1 MARPDDPSTVYLD
14 SSAVI
19 STIKGEPG
27 HEPVARVLELAQKGA
42 LTLVTSTILLVEART
57 GGRDAAVDDSD
68 ERELLSHLDHPAWIL
83 VELNRTVALRARHL
97 CLRLGLHNYDA
108 VHLAS
113 AIEGGAE
120 VLMTFDKRFP
130 LGSAVEGVW
139 VDKPYSPGDPNLFE

>member
-1 MARPDDPSTVYLD
+1 MARPDRPSTVYLD

-19 STIKGEPG
+19 SAIKGEPG
-27 HEPVARVLELAQKGA
+27 HAPVARVLELARTGVLA
-42 LTLVTSTILLVEART
+42 LVTSTILLVEARS
-57 GGRDAAVDDSD
+57 GGRDAAVDEAG
-68 ERELLSHLDHPAWIL
+68 ERELLDYLDHPAWTL
-83 VELNRTVALRARHL
+83 VELDRAVALRARRL

-130 LGSAVEGVW
+130 IGTAVEGVW
-139 VDKPYSPGDPNLFE
+139 VDRPYSPGSPDLF